1 MRVLIVEDEEFMAEV
16 IERGLRREGIAAD
29 VAYDGSLALEKLAV
43 NDYDIVV
50 LDRDLPGVHGDD
62 VCRRTVVEHPGC
74 RILML
79 TAAGR
84 LDDKVTG
91 LALGADD
98 YLPKPFDF
106 PELVARV
113 RALYRRSAPAQAP
126 LLAFADVTL
135 DTHRRRVER
144 AGREVRLTPKE
155 LAVLELLMRA
165 EGGVLSA
172 EHLLEKAWDEAA
184 DPFTNA
190 VRLIIHTL
198 RRKLGEPRLVH
209 TAITAGYYLAQQP
222 CPAYAD

>member
-16 IERGLRREGIAAD
+16 IEMGLRREGISVD
-29 VAYDGSLALEKLAV
+29 VAHDGAVALEKAAV

-50 LDRDLPGVHGDD
+50 LDRDLPEVHGDE
-62 VCRRTVVEHPGC
+62 VCRRLVADCPDV

-84 LDDKVTG
+84 LGDKVTG
-91 LALGADD
+91 LGLGADD

-106 PELVARV
+106 PELVARL
-113 RALYRRSAPAQAP
+113 RALYRRTTPAHAPM
-126 LLAFADVTL
+126 LRYADLTF

-155 LAVLELLMRA
+155 LAVLELLIRA
-165 EGGVLSA
+165 DGGVISS
-172 EHLLEKAWDEAA
+172 EELLEKAWDEAA

-190 VRLIIHTL
+190 VRLVIHTL
-198 RRKLGEPRLVH
+198 RKKLGEPALLH
-209 TAITAGYYLAQQP
+209 TAVSAGYYLAEQP
-222 CPAYAD
+222 